1 MAIVTPHPR
10 FRTRGAVLVIEDQQ
24 AMAHILQDLLDA
36 NGFSPVLLPAAGDPV
51 PFAVAAAPDAI
62 VLDVVMNGR
71 DGWAVLRDLRACP
84 ELVDVPVVIASSL
97 YTRPGMRAL
106 PKGGPIRFA
115 PKPFE
120 TGALIDLLGE
130 LIQEQARRTG

>member
-1 MAIVTPHPR
+1 
-10 FRTRGAVLVIEDQQ
+10 VIEDQQ
-24 AMAHILQDLLDA
+24 AMAHILHDLLEG
-36 NGFSPVLLPAAGDPV
+36 NGFTPLLAPAGEDPV
-51 PFAVAAAPDAI
+51 PAARAAAPDAI

-84 ELVDVPVVIASSL
+84 ELTDVPVVIASSL

-120 TGALIDLLGE
+120 TGALITLLGD